1 MFETKVMFLKRYKW
15 AIFIAAAVVFLVTT
29 APLSARFAPSAS
41 SIIPINDHKHPVPPT
56 TSSSSPS
63 LKSHACPTT
72 PPTTALGPDT
82 QSRFDWRS
90 VPKHHPVEAYS
101 QLPLAKPSHFPSI
114 QHSFGPT
121 STEAKKTT
129 AARKDAVRDVFTRC
143 WKAYKDRAWTKD
155 ELAPISG
162 GAKDTFGSW
171 GATLVDSLDA
181 LWILGM
187 KEEFAEAVDAA
198 VQIDFG
204 PKIDGE
210 INVFET
216 IIRYL
221 GGFLG
226 AYDVAGC
233 HDARLLNKALEVADM
248 AYAAFD
254 TPNRMP
260 VSRWSPK
267 KAVDGEEQLP
277 AESMLIAEAASASLE
292 FTRLSQ
298 LTGDMR
304 YFDAISRVT
313 DVLDKQQAMTKLP
326 GMWPISVNMRK
337 PDLTFDGFFGL
348 GAMADSAYEYLPKM
362 HQLLNGIGSVATQY
376 QKMYEYAMS
385 TAITHTFFRPM
396 VHDKADILIASA
408 NVNGKRDDKGQH
420 LVCFAGGMF
429 ALGGQL
435 FENKTHMDI
444 GRKLSDGCAW
454 TYKNAPN
461 GIMPEVFSMPACP
474 TLSACEYTSAPGSS
488 PFSEVGDGRYVL
500 RPEAIESIFY
510 MYRITGETK
519 YQDIAWEMFE
529 AISKHTRTEFANAA
543 IGDVMKTPV
552 ERYDS
557 MESFWLAETL
567 KYFFLI
573 FSDPEE
579 ISLDDFVFNTEA
591 HPFRIPYR

>member
-1 MFETKVMFLKRYKW
+1 MFERQAMFFNRYKW
-15 AIFIAAAVVFLVTT
+15 PIFLLVAIVFLTT
-29 APLSARFAPSAS
+29 IAPLPARFTP
-41 SIIPINDHKHPVPPT
+41 
-56 TSSSSPS
+56 SSSPIFPVNEHTHYS
-63 LKSHACPTT
+63 PSTTSIGHIQGLHACPTA
-72 PPTTALGPDT
+72 PPSLALTPDT
-82 QSRFDWRS
+82 QGRFNWRTI
-90 VPKHHPVEAYS
+90 PKHHPVEQYS
-101 QLPLAKPSHFPSI
+101 QLPLGNPSPRPSV
-114 QHSFGPT
+114 QHTFTAT
-121 STEAKKTT
+121 STEASKGI
-129 AARKDAVRDVFTRC
+129 ASRRDAVRDVFKRC
-143 WKAYKDRAWTKD
+143 WKSYKERAWTKD

-171 GATLVDSLDA
+171 GATLVDSLDT
-181 LWILGM
+181 LWIMDM
-187 KEEFAEAVDAA
+187 KQEFAEAVDAA
-198 VQIDFG
+198 IEIDFG

-226 AYDVAGC
+226 AYDVSGC
-233 HDARLLNKALEVADM
+233 HDARLLNKAIEVADM
-248 AYAAFD
+248 AYASFD

-267 KAVDGEEQLP
+267 KAVNGEEQLP
-277 AESMLIAEAASASLE
+277 AESMLIAEAASASVE

-313 DVLDKQQAMTKLP
+313 DVLDEQQGLTKLP

-348 GAMADSAYEYLPKM
+348 GAMADSVYEYLPKM
-362 HQLLNGIGSVATQY
+362 HQLLNGIGPAAAQY
-376 QKMYEYAMS
+376 HRMYEYSMS
-385 TAITHTFFRPM
+385 TAITHTLFRPM
-396 VHDKADILIASA
+396 VHDHADILIASG
-408 NVNGKRDDKGQH
+408 NINGKREEKGQH

-429 ALGGQL
+429 ALGGRL
-435 FENKTHMDI
+435 FHNSTHVDI
-444 GRKLSDGCAW
+444 GRKISEGCAW

-461 GIMPEVFSMPACP
+461 GIMPEVFSMTACP
-474 TLSACEYTSAPGSS
+474 TLAACEFTSPSGSS
-488 PFSEVGDGRYVL
+488 PFSEIGDRRYVL

-510 MYRITGETK
+510 MYRITGESK

-529 AISKHTRTEFANAA
+529 AIRTHTQTEFANAA
-543 IGDVMKTPV
+543 IGDVTKTPP
-552 ERYDS
+552 EKYDS

-567 KYFFLI
+567 KYFYLI
-573 FSDPEE
+573 FSEPNV

>member
-1 MFETKVMFLKRYKW
+1 MFEGQVMFLRRYRW
-15 AIFIAAAVVFLVTT
+15 PIFLLVAITFLVTII
-29 APLSARFAPSAS
+29 PLSTRFAPSESPTFPLTEHKLPAPSTAAS
-41 SIIPINDHKHPVPPT
+41 
-56 TSSSSPS
+56 TSHVRG
-63 LKSHACPTT
+63 SHACPTT
-72 PPTTALGPDT
+72 PPTPALSPDT
-82 QSRFDWRS
+82 QGRFNWRTI
-90 VPKHHPVEAYS
+90 PKHHPIEHFS
-101 QLPLAKPSHFPSI
+101 QLPLGKPSSKPPI
-114 QHSFGPT
+114 QHTFGAA
-121 STEAKKTT
+121 STEANDAIAT
-129 AARKDAVRDVFTRC
+129 RKEAVREVFKRC
-143 WKAYKDRAWTKD
+143 WKSYKDRAWTKD

-162 GAKDTFGSW
+162 GAKNTFGSW
-171 GATLVDSLDA
+171 GATLVDTLDT
-181 LWILGM
+181 LWIM
-187 KEEFAEAVDAA
+187 EMEQEFNEAVDAA

-226 AYDVAGC
+226 AYDVSGC
-233 HDARLLNKALEVADM
+233 HDARLLNKAIEVADM
-248 AYAAFD
+248 AYTSFD

-313 DVLDKQQAMTKLP
+313 DVLDGQQGSTKLP

-362 HQLLNGIGSVATQY
+362 HQLLNGIGPVAAQY

-385 TAITHTFFRPM
+385 TAITHTLFRPM
-396 VHDKADILIASA
+396 VHDKADILIAGA
-408 NVNGKRDDKGQH
+408 NINGQRDNKGQH

-429 ALGGQL
+429 TLGGRL
-435 FENKTHMDI
+435 FDNTTHLDI
-444 GRKLSDGCAW
+444 GRQLSDGCAW

-461 GIMPEVFSMPACP
+461 GIMPEVFSIPACP
-474 TLSACEYTSAPGSS
+474 SFSACDYTSPPNSS
-488 PFSEVGDGRYVL
+488 PFSQVNDGRYVL
-500 RPEAIESIFY
+500 RPEAIESLFY
-510 MYRITGETK
+510 MYRTTGETK
-519 YQDIAWEMFE
+519 YQDIAWDMFQ
-529 AISKHTRTEFANAA
+529 AIANHTQTELGNAA

-552 ERYDS
+552 ETYDS

-567 KYFFLI
+567 KYFYLV
-573 FSDPEE
+573 FSEPDVVG
-579 ISLDDFVFNTEA
+579 LDAFVLNTEA
-591 HPFRIPYR
+591 HPFRVP